1 MHSQAAQ
8 AEKRSI
14 YIKKKTTKQNKK
26 QDNAH
31 HSDSI
36 TLSRENF
43 SWI

>member
-8 AEKRSI
+8 AEKRSNI
-14 YIKKKTTKQNKK
+14 LKKTTKQNKK
-26 QDNAH
+26 QDNEQH
-31 HSDSI
+31 NDSI